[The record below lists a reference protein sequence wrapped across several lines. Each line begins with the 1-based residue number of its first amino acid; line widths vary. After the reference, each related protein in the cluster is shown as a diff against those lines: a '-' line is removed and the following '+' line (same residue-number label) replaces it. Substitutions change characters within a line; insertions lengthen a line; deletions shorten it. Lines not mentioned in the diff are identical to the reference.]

1 MYVDNIF
8 ISGIGSTAHPLFTA
22 RPLDDIPDIVRKV
35 GTRIGRAERAF
46 YFLYV

>member
-8 ISGIGSTAHPLFTA
+8 ISGIGSTAPPPVHHA
-22 RPLDDIPDIVRKV
+22 HSDDIPDIVRKV